1 MDESDS
7 KLAMLLCQLGLVL
20 TALFKVNKKDI
31 LLNNQ
36 VGMSSAIVFYVGQE
50 MGVVK
55 TPRCVSKYCHFDAQL
70 VF

>member
-1 MDESDS
+1 MNQILSW
-7 KLAMLLCQLGLVL
+7 AMLLCQLGLVL

-36 VGMSSAIVFYVGQE
+36 VGMSSAIMFYVGQE
-50 MGVVK
+50 MSVVK
-55 TPRCVSKYCHFDAQL
+55 TPRCVLKYCHFDAQH